1 MNTSRVAML
10 VVISIVQFLAMIS
23 MAQSSQPLRS
33 RIPKADPKKY
43 QTIRD
48 GQNWQNPKIFVRPG
62 GIEIIGVTPAARG
75 IPVES
80 VPDVLEHLPDS
91 AWPYGLVVAV
101 SDVGVIGSE
110 KDIPRI
116 QTNRV
121 KLLKI
126 LRQHGIVVELWPS
139 A

>member
-1 MNTSRVAML
+1 ML
-10 VVISIVQFLAMIS
+10 VAISIVQFLAMIS

-33 RIPKADPKKY
+33 RIPKAEPKKY
-43 QTIRD
+43 QAVRD
-48 GQNWQNPKIFVRPG
+48 GQDWQNPKIFVRPE
-62 GIEIIGVTPAARG
+62 GIEIIGVKPAGRG
-75 IPVES
+75 IPAES

-101 SDVGVIGSE
+101 LDVGVIGSE
-110 KDIPRI
+110 KDNPRI

-126 LRQHGIVVELWPS
+126 LRRHGIVVELWPS